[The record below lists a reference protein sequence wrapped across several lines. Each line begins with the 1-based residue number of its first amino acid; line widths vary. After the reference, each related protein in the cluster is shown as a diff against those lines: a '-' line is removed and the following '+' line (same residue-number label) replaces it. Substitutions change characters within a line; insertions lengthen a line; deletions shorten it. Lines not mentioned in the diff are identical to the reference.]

1 MNIIDFNNLSNLVTR
16 ETLRV
21 LRETLDTQLGEEDD
35 ERQRQKKMADVI
47 KKQGLHA
54 SDNAGDVD
62 EAEEEEE
69 EVEIEDKETGVPAP
83 EGEEKVTSREDRTKG
98 KGTPQSKKLQTPTD
112 KQIKKV
118 TVGSVIDKLNAL
130 RGGKS
135 LKDPEVKNSFQQYF
149 DSLTQKEREALLVFM
164 TGMAQ
169 ILAGV
174 ATGAEALD
182 PADVGL
188 RVKGHVEK
196 TATTREEEKAMKKDK
211 EQTAS
216 GRPGTPSAP
225 IIVGEAQNKRSILRA
240 LATYRRY

>member
-1 MNIIDFNNLSNLVTR
+1 MNIIDFNNLKSLVTR

-21 LRETLDTQLGEEDD
+21 LRETLDTQLGDGSD
-35 ERQRQKKMADVI
+35 ERRRQKRLADTI
-47 KKQGLHA
+47 KKQDLHA
-54 SDNAGDVD
+54 SDKAGDVD
-62 EAEEEEE
+62 EAEVEEE
-69 EVEIEDKETGVPAP
+69 EVEVEDKETGVPAV
-83 EGEEKVTSREDRTKG
+83 EDEETVSREDRTKG
-98 KGTPQSKKLQTPTD
+98 KGTPQSKKLKTPTD

-196 TATTREEEKAMKKDK
+196 TEKTREEEKAMKKDK